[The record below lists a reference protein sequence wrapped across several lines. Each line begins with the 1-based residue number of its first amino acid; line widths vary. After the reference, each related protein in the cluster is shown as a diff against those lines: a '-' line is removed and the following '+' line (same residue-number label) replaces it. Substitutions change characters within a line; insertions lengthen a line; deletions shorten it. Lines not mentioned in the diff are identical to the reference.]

1 MTDRDTAAGPAD
13 VAVRDAERGAGSR
26 TWYFPDGDRPPAGP
40 DGGPE
45 AHESLMILNVCA
57 RPATVDIDLYWTDRP
72 PVLGIRVVVPGERV
86 RGLRV
91 PWHDDPAD
99 EARAV
104 VRGLESRGSES
115 RGVETERRD
124 RVLIVEDEDNA
135 RRGYEQL
142 LQRWGCDTLGVATA
156 EDALAKFASYQPD
169 SIIADVELPGMNGLD
184 LLKQLGDEL
193 FDVPAIII
201 TGKGSEERAVAAIEA
216 GAFWYIEKPLKGPVL
231 RALLDRALS
240 KARDARRL
248 VVLQRQL
255 REAGRIGEMVGASK
269 PMQDV
274 MRVVEMAAP
283 SSASV
288 LITGE
293 TGSGKEIVART
304 VHKLSP
310 RANGPFVAINCSAI
324 PETLMESEIFGHER
338 GAFTGAAE
346 RRIGC
351 FELADGGTLLLDE
364 IGEMPAPTQAKL
376 LRVLEDRKVRRLGS
390 KSETPVDVRVL
401 AATNKDPEKAVAS
414 GVLRQD
420 LYFRLNVFHI
430 NLPPLREHKD
440 DIPLLV
446 EHMLRDINTKH
457 GKHVR
462 GVGAEVMDIFMSHTW
477 PGNIRELRNVLE
489 RAAIMCEKDLI
500 SRSALPEEFGKNAA
514 KGPTDLAGIKFP
526 VGTTVDAME
535 RELILQTLAATG
547 NNKTRAAELLG
558 ISLKTLHNKLKEYG
572 TERAEAE

>member
-1 MTDRDTAAGPAD
+1 MGEDTKT
-13 VAVRDAERGAGSR
+13 AVRAV
-26 TWYFPDGDRPPAGP
+26 
-40 DGGPE
+40 E
-45 AHESLMILNVCA
+45 A
-57 RPATVDIDLYWTDRP
+57 
-72 PVLGIRVVVPGERV
+72 GERK
-86 RGLRV
+86 
-91 PWHDDPAD
+91 
-99 EARAV
+99 
-104 VRGLESRGSES
+104 
-115 RGVETERRD
+115 D
-124 RVLIVEDEDNA
+124 RVLIVEDEENA
-135 RRGYEQL
+135 RKGYEQL
-142 LQRWGCDTLGVATA
+142 LQKWGCDVLGVGSA

-169 SIIADVELPGMNGLD
+169 TLIADVELPGMNGLD
-184 LLKQLGDEL
+184 LLKQLGQEL

-216 GAFWYIEKPLKGPVL
+216 GAFWYIEKPLKAPVL
-231 RALLDRALS
+231 RALLDRALG
-240 KARDARRL
+240 KARDARQL
-248 VVLQRQL
+248 AVLQRQL
-255 REAGRIGEMVGASK
+255 REAGRLGDLVGASK
-269 PMQDV
+269 PMQEV
-274 MRVVEMAAP
+274 MRIVEMAAP

-304 VHKLSP
+304 IHKLSP
-310 RANGPFVAINCSAI
+310 RATGPFVAINCSAI

-376 LRVLEDRKVRRLGS
+376 LRVLEDRTVRRLGS
-390 KSETPVDVRVL
+390 KTETPVDVRVL
-401 AATNKDPEKAVAS
+401 AATNKDPEQAVGS
-414 GVLRQD
+414 GHLRQD

-430 NLPPLREHKD
+430 NLPPLRDHKE
-440 DIPLLV
+440 DISLLV
-446 EHMLRDINTKH
+446 EHILRDVNAKH

-462 GVGAEVMDIFMSHTW
+462 GIGAEVLDIFMSHTW

-489 RAAIMCEKDLI
+489 RASIMCEKELI
-500 SRSALPEEFGKNAA
+500 TRACLPGEFGRTSA
-514 KGPTDLAGIKFP
+514 KGPSDLAAIKFP

-535 RELILQTLAATG
+535 RELILQTLNATG

-572 TERAEAE
+572 GERAETE

>member
-1 MTDRDTAAGPAD
+1 MVDEKRAGVRAAEF
-13 VAVRDAERGAGSR
+13 AERK
-26 TWYFPDGDRPPAGP
+26 
-40 DGGPE
+40 
-45 AHESLMILNVCA
+45 
-57 RPATVDIDLYWTDRP
+57 
-72 PVLGIRVVVPGERV
+72 
-86 RGLRV
+86 
-91 PWHDDPAD
+91 
-99 EARAV
+99 
-104 VRGLESRGSES
+104 
-115 RGVETERRD
+115 D
-124 RVLIVEDEDNA
+124 RVLIVEDEENA
-135 RRGYEQL
+135 RKGYEQL
-142 LQRWGCDTLGVATA
+142 LQRWGYEVLSVGTA
-156 EDALAKFASYQPD
+156 EDALAKFGSYQPD
-169 SIIADVELPGMNGLD
+169 TLIADVELPGMNGLD
-184 LLKQLGDEL
+184 LLSQLGSEL
-193 FDVPAIII
+193 TDVPAIII

-231 RALLDRALS
+231 RALLDRALG
-240 KARDARRL
+240 KARDARQL

-255 REAGRIGEMVGASK
+255 REAGRLGDLVGASK

-274 MRVVEMAAP
+274 MRIVEMAAP

-310 RANGPFVAINCSAI
+310 RAGGPFVAINCSAI
-324 PETLMESEIFGHER
+324 PESLMESEIFGHER

-390 KSETPVDVRVL
+390 KVETPVDVRVV
-401 AATNKDPEKAVAS
+401 AATNKDPEQAVSSAH
-414 GVLRQD
+414 LRQD

-430 NLPPLREHKD
+430 HLPPLREHKE
-440 DIPLLV
+440 DIPLLT
-446 EHMLRDINTKH
+446 EYILRDINVKH
-457 GKHVR
+457 SKSVK

-489 RAAIMCEKDLI
+489 RSTIMCEKDLI
-500 SRSALPEEFGKNAA
+500 TRACLPGEFGKSAA
-514 KGPTDLAGIKFP
+514 KSPSDLGAIKFP
-526 VGTTVDAME
+526 IGTTVDAME

-572 TERAEAE
+572 GDRAEGE

>member
-1 MTDRDTAAGPAD
+1 MDDKKA
-13 VAVRDAERGAGSR
+13 AVRAVE
-26 TWYFPDGDRPPAGP
+26 T
-40 DGGPE
+40 
-45 AHESLMILNVCA
+45 
-57 RPATVDIDLYWTDRP
+57 
-72 PVLGIRVVVPGERV
+72 GERK
-86 RGLRV
+86 
-91 PWHDDPAD
+91 
-99 EARAV
+99 
-104 VRGLESRGSES
+104 
-115 RGVETERRD
+115 D
-124 RVLIVEDEDNA
+124 RVLIVEDEENA
-135 RRGYEQL
+135 RKGYEQL
-142 LQRWGCDTLGVATA
+142 LQRWGCDVLGVGSA
-156 EDALAKFASYQPD
+156 EDALARFASFQPD
-169 SIIADVELPGMNGLD
+169 TLIADVELPGMNGLD
-184 LLKQLGDEL
+184 LLGHLGNEL
-193 FDVPAIII
+193 TDVPAIII

-240 KARDARRL
+240 KARDARQL

-255 REAGRIGEMVGASK
+255 REAGRLGDLVGASR
-269 PMQDV
+269 PMQEV
-274 MRVVEMAAP
+274 MRIVEMAAP

-310 RANGPFVAINCSAI
+310 RAGGPFVAINCSAI
-324 PETLMESEIFGHER
+324 PESLMESEIFGHER

-390 KSETPVDVRVL
+390 KTETPVDVRVL
-401 AATNKDPEKAVAS
+401 AATNKDPEQAVGS
-414 GVLRQD
+414 GHLRQD

-430 NLPPLREHKD
+430 NLPPLREHKE
-440 DIPLLV
+440 DIPLLA
-446 EHMLRDINTKH
+446 EHILRDINVKH
-457 GKHVR
+457 SKSVK

-477 PGNIRELRNVLE
+477 PGNILELRNVLE
-489 RAAIMCEKDLI
+489 RSAIMCERDLI
-500 SRSALPEEFGKNAA
+500 TRACLPSEFGKSQA
-514 KGPTDLAGIKFP
+514 KSPSDLGAMKFP
-526 VGTTVDAME
+526 IGTTVDAME

-572 TERAEAE
+572 GEKAEGE

>member
-1 MTDRDTAAGPAD
+1 MGDETKT
-13 VAVRDAERGAGSR
+13 AVRAVE
-26 TWYFPDGDRPPAGP
+26 T
-40 DGGPE
+40 
-45 AHESLMILNVCA
+45 
-57 RPATVDIDLYWTDRP
+57 
-72 PVLGIRVVVPGERV
+72 GERK
-86 RGLRV
+86 
-91 PWHDDPAD
+91 
-99 EARAV
+99 
-104 VRGLESRGSES
+104 
-115 RGVETERRD
+115 D

-135 RRGYEQL
+135 RKGYEQL
-142 LQRWGCDTLGVATA
+142 LQRWGCDVLGVGSA
-156 EDALAKFASYQPD
+156 EEALAKFASYQPD
-169 SIIADVELPGMNGLD
+169 TLIADVELPGMNGLD
-184 LLKQLGDEL
+184 FLKQLGPEL
-193 FDVPAIII
+193 LDVPAIII

-231 RALLDRALS
+231 RALLDRALG
-240 KARDARRL
+240 KARDARQL
-248 VVLQRQL
+248 AVLQRQL
-255 REAGRIGEMVGASK
+255 REAGRLGELVGASK

-293 TGSGKEIVART
+293 TGSGKEVVART
-304 VHKLSP
+304 IHKLSP
-310 RANGPFVAINCSAI
+310 RASGPFIAINCSAI
-324 PETLMESEIFGHER
+324 PESLMESEIFGHER

-364 IGEMPAPTQAKL
+364 IGEMPPPTQAKL
-376 LRVLEDRKVRRLGS
+376 LRVLEDRRVRRLGS

-401 AATNKDPEKAVAS
+401 AATNKDPEQAVAS
-414 GVLRQD
+414 GELRQD

-430 NLPPLREHKD
+430 NLPPLRDHKE

-446 EHMLRDINTKH
+446 EHILRDLNVKH

-489 RAAIMCEKDLI
+489 RASIMCEKELI
-500 SRSALPEEFGKNAA
+500 TRASLPGEFGKSQA
-514 KGPTDLAGIKFP
+514 KGPSDLSAIKFP
-526 VGTTVDAME
+526 AGTTVDAME
-535 RELILQTLAATG
+535 RELILQTLHATG

-572 TERAEAE
+572 GERPEGE